1 MVLFLLEKKSGTHF
15 LGPEKISQ
23 SLNITST
30 PTGDFFPHFDH
41 WAKYRQGWSW
51 RLVEITKNHI
61 VNKFL
66 RYHSNTYVTKQMCKY
81 TNIWDIVCI
90 FIYTHILPS
99 TMDHMVKR
107 SFLYR
112 KPPSPNK
119 KKKTSME
126 SAQHGKLPP
135 SPSSPRA
142 AAAAL
147 LGAATPPWRCSN
159 VSGMIWCPG
168 SINSL
173 LLTLPPPKFDSSP
186 LEKWWERKTS
196 FRFPFGKVYF
206 QGRAVKVR
214 EGILG
219 MVIPPII
226 GNPDNGYL
234 NPYCKVDDHP

>member
-119 KKKTSME
+119 KKK
-126 SAQHGKLPP
+126 HLWN
-135 SPSSPRA
+135 
-142 AAAAL
+142 L
-147 LGAATPPWRCSN
+147 LNMG
-159 VSGMIWCPG
+159 
-168 SINSL
+168 
-173 LLTLPPPKFDSSP
+173 SSP
-186 LEKWWERKTS
+186 LPLPRLEPLQPRCWVRQHHLGDVQMWVEW
-196 FRFPFGKVYF
+196 FGA
-206 QGRAVKVR
+206 QGRSTPYSLPSPPRSLTARPWKNGGKGRRVS
-214 EGILG
+214 GFLLG
-219 MVIPPII
+219 RSIFRGELWKFGRVYW
-226 GNPDNGYL
+226 GWSSHL
-234 NPYCKVDDHP
+234 